1 MKIDINAN
9 SLRKLVRLLRNLAQ
23 ELETVC
29 DLERE
34 KKDEKKKPSLKL
46 MVSNMTTEDDVIKVI
61 GYYKLIHPKRGRSLG
76 PKHKDWRLVRQ
87 RLTQGYKVEE
97 LKTAI
102 LENSRMAWWVERNLH
117 GIQNI
122 MAKDS
127 NLDSFI
133 QNKSKGA
140 KNGENGYNSGSTE
153 FGSSYE
159 GFGE

>member
-29 DLERE
+29 DLEKE
-34 KKDEKKKPSLKL
+34 KKAPKRPSLKL
-46 MVSNMTTEDDVIKVI
+46 MVSNMPSDEQVLEII
-61 GYYKLIHPKRGRSLG
+61 NYYRSIHPNRGRSIS
-76 PKHKDWRLVRQ
+76 PKHKDWKLVRS

-97 LKTAI
+97 LKNAI
-102 LENSRMAWWVERNLH
+102 LTNSKDEFWVKRGLH
-117 GIQNI
+117 GIDHI
-122 MAKDS
+122 MKKDS

-133 QNKSKGA
+133 QRKTKGVS
-140 KNGENGYNSGSTE
+140 NGESGYSAGSEE
-153 FGSSYE
+153 FGNDYK